1 MNRTFAPFVITA
13 MTASSMSLTGSCR
26 RQVYWSDSAKLLVA
40 SDTIAACR
48 DRRQEIR
55 KFLTSLAK
63 ILRSSSGYGL
73 NSMSNSKNIE
83 DATPNRALKNSAS
96 RLLKKGPDARRE
108 RKSTSGGV
116 FTDTL
121 ERGPPPLLCKPRVQ
135 ASGSSLV

>member
-83 DATPNRALKNSAS
+83 DATPNRVLKNSAS
-96 RLLKKGPDARRE
+96 RLLKKVQMRGARENRRAEAYLPIRWSEAIERNEADGPF
-108 RKSTSGGV
+108 STSPV
-116 FTDTL
+116 I
-121 ERGPPPLLCKPRVQ
+121 C
-135 ASGSSLV
+135 A